1 MTTYISILRGINVS
15 GQKIIKM
22 DALKRMYEKLNFE
35 NVQTYVQSGNV
46 IFSVKE
52 TDTKEIE
59 KIISSQIEKEFGFDV
74 PVIVLSAKT
83 LGTIIE
89 NNPFT
94 NDNSKEPQF
103 FHVTFLA
110 DSLIEFDKEKIVE
123 KKHASEK
130 IAFTPN
136 AVYLYCPNGYGRTK
150 LNNNFLENKL
160 KVPTTTRNWKTTREL
175 LKLVTK

>member
-74 PVIVLSAKT
+74 PVIVLSAKI

-94 NDNSKEPQF
+94 KDNSKEPQF
-103 FHVTFLA
+103 LHVTFLA
-110 DSLIEFDKEKIVE
+110 DNPIEFDKEKIVE
-123 KKHASEK
+123 KKQMQLPETIVNVEK
-130 IAFTPN
+130 CKNPRCITSVEKNLDQIF
-136 AVYLYCPNGYGRTK
+136 YLANRTK
-150 LNNNFLENKL
+150 RIYRCKYCDSKIERSK
-160 KVPTTTRNWKTTREL
+160 
-175 LKLVTK
+175 